1 MASKNISAS
10 KIKGDTKS
18 VMINDTA
25 DAALL
30 SDKKSA
36 VVEEQDSS
44 GFEKG
49 NKSSTPSL
57 KILKTAATAAS
68 TSPITTIKKETSD
81 EEEPLSKAPAYKPTR
96 IKLVKTVNQQ
106 ASEVNS
112 DATASLNEASDGD
125 KKGGANVIRLSV
137 KDLSD
142 EERRKLRAKRFNIIV
157 ADTSKSVKKTVTTK
171 AANPIS
177 KGISSSSNVPAPSYD
192 ILKRRAERFGEN
204 VSTVMKSLD
213 HKEKMLKRK
222 LKFLEGATNLKE
234 VEIKKKRAERFRMI

>member
-57 KILKTAATAAS
+57 KILKTAATSAS

-213 HKEKMLKRK
+213 HKKNFE
-222 LKFLEGATNLKE
+222 E
-234 VEIKKKRAERFRMI
+234 